1 MILSYPQ
8 VDEKVLDSLSK
19 SLNVKMRDGVTDALD
34 IVPSVFSNLNK
45 TISNAA
51 SLINK
56 LYIKQLI

>member
-1 MILSYPQ
+1 MILTYPQ
-8 VDEKVLDSLSK
+8 VDEKVLDSLSE
-19 SLNVKMRDGVTDALD
+19 SLYVKMRDGVTDALN